1 MKSSPQGSAPDT
13 ITLVNSIAIHRA
25 ANVLFR
31 ESPSSL
37 VPQLIAVGTQSRAL
51 QHMRLHMIIKSA
63 LALIEQGS
71 DDFDNNDFDY
81 QNDED
86 HHRGAQP
93 PQQ

>member
-1 MKSSPQGSAPDT
+1 
-13 ITLVNSIAIHRA
+13 
-25 ANVLFR
+25 
-31 ESPSSL
+31 
-37 VPQLIAVGTQSRAL
+37 
-51 QHMRLHMIIKSA
+51 MIIKSA